1 MALTYSLI
9 IILASAILAAGFS
22 LAKEK
27 VRFLPIIRKIAVA
40 ALALVAFYRY
50 QVEREA
56 VYWVRGLNMTLLPG
70 YEIPFGDEMHLT
82 FLAVILIW
90 FTWAALFTILMN
102 EFYKFVTLNNIV
114 KFFSVPVLLL
124 ESYNL

>member
-9 IILASAILAAGFS
+9 IIFATAILTAGAYFANNK
-22 LAKEK
+22 L
-27 VRFLPIIRKIAVA
+27 RCLPIIRKIAVA
-40 ALALVAFYRY
+40 ALAIIAFYRY

-70 YEIPFGDEMHLT
+70 YEIPFGDEMFLT
-82 FLAVILIW
+82 FIAVLLIW
-90 FTWAALFTILMN
+90 FTWAALFTIVMN

-114 KFFSVPVLLL
+114 KFFSVPVT
-124 ESYNL
+124 